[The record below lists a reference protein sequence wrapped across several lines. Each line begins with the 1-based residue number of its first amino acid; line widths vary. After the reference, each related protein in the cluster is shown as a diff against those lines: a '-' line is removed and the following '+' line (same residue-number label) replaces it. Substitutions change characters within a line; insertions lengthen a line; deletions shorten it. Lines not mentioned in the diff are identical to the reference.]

1 MSPPGDTPVL
11 DGAAKPADQDLLASA
26 CRKNALRLVV
36 ILAIAYVVNYL
47 DRNSIAYAGLTM
59 NKALG
64 LSARQF
70 GLAAGI
76 TTFSYAL
83 LEVPSNL
90 FMQRIG
96 ARIWLSRIMITWGI
110 AVGAG

>member
-1 MSPPGDTPVL
+1 MPE
-11 DGAAKPADQDLLASA
+11 
-26 CRKNALRLVV
+26 KNALRLVV

-47 DRNSIAYAGLTM
+47 DRNNIAYAGLTM
-59 NKALG
+59 NKSLG
-64 LSARQF
+64 LTARQF
-70 GLAAGI
+70 GFAAGI

-96 ARIWLSRIMITWGI
+96 ARLWLSRIMITWGI
-110 AVGAG
+110 AVSAGALVVGPTSLYVSRLVLGAAEA